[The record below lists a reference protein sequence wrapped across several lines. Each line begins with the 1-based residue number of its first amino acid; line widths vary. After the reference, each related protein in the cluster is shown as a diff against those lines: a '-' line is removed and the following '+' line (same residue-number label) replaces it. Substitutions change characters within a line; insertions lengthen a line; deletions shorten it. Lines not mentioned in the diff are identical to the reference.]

1 MSLLWWANQ
10 LASDPLCLLLE
21 EVGGEMKV
29 RDQSPTHAPATP
41 APRSVLGRAS
51 LLIEYASALG
61 ASWARALCD
70 ATRFERRLVVGGF
83 PGTIPEARSR
93 VREFLRVELASLD
106 LPPLEQSE
114 LTHVVDIAYARAR
127 REWLDASRQEKAMLR
142 G

>member
-1 MSLLWWANQ
+1 M
-10 LASDPLCLLLE
+10 
-21 EVGGEMKV
+21 
-29 RDQSPTHAPATP
+29 
-41 APRSVLGRAS
+41 PRET

-70 ATRFERRLVVGGF
+70 ATRLERRLVLGGF

-93 VREFLRVELASLD
+93 VREFLRVELASLQ

-114 LTHVVDIAYARAR
+114 LSHAVDIAYARAR
-127 REWLDASRQEKAMLR
+127 REWLDASRQTKSVLR